1 MCWTAGY
8 LRLLTRG
15 DDANDD
21 GGWVGTTA
29 RGVAPRWQAWLAA
42 FVRFTWIGRSAPAPV
57 LAPPARHWSTS
68 ARVWAGLWRD
78 TRYASCSPMAAAPG
92 RRGRGASR
100 SRASLCCCSAVS
112 GGVAVRYS
120 CGDSSW
126 MGEGSARD
134 QSYNCPW
141 IYNSKILK
149 QQQQM
154 ALFKRL
160 ICSISK
166 LPNQW
171 RMLCTPRNTLTS
183 YFTGILNFTKP
194 CGRRSLRLQV
204 DTLY

>member
-42 FVRFTWIGRSAPAPV
+42 FVRFTWIGRSAVRPRAG
-57 LAPPARHWSTS
+57 ARSARPPATGQHRRGFGLDFGETQDTLA
-68 ARVWAGLWRD
+68 ARRW
-78 TRYASCSPMAAAPG
+78 